1 VSDTRNAEW
10 FEEWFGE
17 DYVALYPHR
26 NEAEAE
32 RAVALIA
39 RTVGIRPVRK
49 ALDLACGS
57 GRHARYL
64 GKEWWTS
71 GIDLSEVLLGIARRN
86 STPARLVRG
95 DIRALPYRD
104 SAFDLV
110 VNLFTSFGY
119 FETDQEHELVIRDLA
134 RVIAPRG
141 MFVLDYLNAERV
153 REHLVSHDE
162 RSIGGRVVAQTREI
176 TSGGRFVV
184 KHISLA
190 SEGRKFVERVRL
202 FTRRELEEMME
213 RAGFRIET
221 AFGDYGG
228 EPLTDASPR
237 VILFA
242 SRS

>member
-1 VSDTRNAEW
+1 MSEW

-39 RTVGIRPVRK
+39 RTIGTRPVRRV
-49 ALDLACGS
+49 LDLACGS

-64 GKEWWTS
+64 GEKWWTS

-86 STPARLVRG
+86 DTPAKLVRG
-95 DIRALPYRD
+95 DIRAFPYRD

-119 FETDQEHELVIRDLA
+119 FETDLEHELVIRDLA
-134 RVIAPRG
+134 RVIAPHG
-141 MFVLDYLNAERV
+141 TFVLDYLNAEAV
-153 REHLVSHDE
+153 REQLVPHDE
-162 RSIGGRVVAQTREI
+162 RIIGERVVEQRREI
-176 TSGGRFVV
+176 TDAGRFVV
-184 KHISLA
+184 KHISLKK
-190 SEGRKFVERVRL
+190 EGREFVERVRL
-202 FTRRELEEMME
+202 FTRRELEEMLD

-221 AFGDYGG
+221 AYGDYGG
-228 EPLTDASPR
+228 ESLTETSPR
-237 VILFA
+237 VILLA
-242 SRS
+242 RRN

>member
-1 VSDTRNAEW
+1 MSEW

-17 DYVALYPHR
+17 EYVALYPHR

-39 RTVGIRPVRK
+39 RTLGPRPVRLV
-49 ALDLACGS
+49 LDLACGS

-64 GKEWWTS
+64 GQKWWTS
-71 GIDLSEVLLGIARRN
+71 GIDLSDVLLRIARRS

-95 DIRALPYRD
+95 DIRDLPYRD

-119 FETDQEHELVIRDLA
+119 FETDEEHELVIRDLA

-141 MFVLDYLNAERV
+141 TFVLDYLNAERV
-153 REHLVSHDE
+153 REELVPYDE
-162 RSIGGRVVAQTREI
+162 KVIGGRVVEQRREI
-176 TSGGRFVV
+176 TSGARFVV
-184 KHISLA
+184 KHISLK
-190 SEGRKFVERVRL
+190 SEGREFVERVRL
-202 FTRRELEEMME
+202 FTRRDLEEMLQ
-213 RAGFRIET
+213 RAGFSIET
-221 AFGDYGG
+221 SYGDYGG
-228 EPLTDASPR
+228 EPLTGSSPR

-242 SRS
+242 SRN

>member
-1 VSDTRNAEW
+1 MSEW

-39 RTVGIRPVRK
+39 RTLGSRHVRLV
-49 ALDLACGS
+49 LDLACGS

-64 GKEWWTS
+64 GQKWWTS
-71 GIDLSEVLLGIARRN
+71 GIDLSEVLLRIARRN
-86 STPARLVRG
+86 DTPARLVRG

-104 SAFDLV
+104 STFDLV

-141 MFVLDYLNAERV
+141 VFVLDYLNAERT
-153 REHLVSHDE
+153 RKQLVPYDE
-162 RSIGGRVVAQTREI
+162 SIIGGRVLEQRREI
-176 TSGGRFVV
+176 TGGGRFVV
-184 KHISLA
+184 KRISLKN
-190 SEGRKFVERVRL
+190 EGREFVERVRL
-202 FTRRELEEMME
+202 FSRPELEGMLE
-213 RAGFRIET
+213 RAGFRIEESY
-221 AFGDYGG
+221 GDYGG
-228 EPLTDASPR
+228 EPLTEASPR

-242 SRS
+242 SRD